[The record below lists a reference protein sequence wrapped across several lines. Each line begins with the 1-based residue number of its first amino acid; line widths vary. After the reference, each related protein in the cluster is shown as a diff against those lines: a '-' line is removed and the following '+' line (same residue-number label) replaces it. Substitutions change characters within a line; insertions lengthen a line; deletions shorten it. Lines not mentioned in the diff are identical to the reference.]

1 MEQIRYQGYARDRG
15 FNPVQLSTASVDAI
29 GQQGNSML
37 RQMRENQSAERETRN
52 AYLSG
57 MQNAQQLEQQNR
69 AGNFEFMQRSNQR
82 YQEAVQ
88 QRMGQKVEDARLSA
102 ANLDKQVTALSV
114 LAPLS
119 GTIAQAVVNWKKQK
133 DEDQKAEGYRD
144 TLLNGPDP
152 VEVAKAEAGLA
163 QLKQS
168 DELIQSTADQL
179 QDSGAA
185 PETVRSVKKL
195 SKMYLVG
202 RAMAMADMAV
212 PMYSQYLEDR
222 YQNDDQTQIRFV
234 NPDTGQV
241 EVITPKTHMGPDQ
254 RAAVNKVLFKEFV
267 KQQGLLD
274 VNPALIS
281 KSLLAMRQAEMKLLD
296 QERTAFERAENENAL
311 SEANF
316 RLDAGLN
323 TDPVTAIN
331 DTLKAYRHLRNP
343 QSGERFTPL
352 GAFTAVLDH
361 LVKTGNKAAIEAF
374 SQSESYLP
382 GVPWGAARRAEF
394 TKAFREIDSQAAAD
408 EDLQDRIESQGL
420 ENWSDTAINELNAT
434 PNGADVAIVDQV
446 IEKSRQLFNG
456 KVDQRLLQYRENST
470 LQARTAAEQKAHL
483 EELYAREELTV
494 AELRSG
500 KYSPDIVG
508 DFLTRAKEQDKQRTT
523 ELAPVKEQYGKGIKD
538 ALLQAIKWTGGAKN
552 PSYAFAEAHA
562 LAQLDQRARVYM
574 QSGGPNMSPQVAYSK
589 AAQDII
595 TEIKQ
600 DNLDPSKPY
609 GTYSVNPGD
618 QEFYRWGAGGS
629 GGKGG
634 MAAARNRVSGI
645 ISQVSN
651 GGQAAVYNRELITR
665 QEAEA
670 LVNPDSPIPDSIR
683 VIQNALPRGKEMS
696 EFAIIDAQLTKFNL
710 PPRQRPYV
718 QRVVES
724 SMSPRLRELLDR
736 TPTAARTSR
745 ALTGAGLVGPGQ
757 ERQAIQYIASNLG
770 VDPVD
775 VATFINYETAGS
787 LVSGSYRRGLDIMGG
802 DGGNYLGWIQFSPY
816 NQQKYGVQKGMNA
829 MQMAEAVTRY
839 LKDAGIKPGDG
850 LEMLYQAVQAP
861 AYLGRARA
869 QGRVIGA
876 DSNGTLT
883 QHIKNMRSQHR
894 NRAGAWLMEGAATGG
909 TTSAWRDSRLM
920 SAPAQRLLSQLPKT
934 SSFMQQESFRRKPHE
949 GNDYGAGVGTKLSF
963 KQSGTVLQVGSP
975 DKDNGGYGGFVD
987 VRLQDGNVV
996 RIAHLSKVKV
1006 KPGQRIGAKQVAAL
1020 SGNTGRSTGP
1030 HIHIEHLS
1038 GPSGIQET
1046 TRGKRDPSWIASQ
1059 IYADI

>member
-88 QRMGQKVEDARLSA
+88 QRMRQNVEDARLSA

-133 DEDQKAEGYRD
+133 DEDEKAQAYVD
-144 TLLNGPDP
+144 TLVNGPDP
-152 VEVAKAEAGLA
+152 IEVAKAEAGLA
-163 QLKQS
+163 QLRQS
-168 DELIQSTADQL
+168 DELIQTTADGL
-179 QDSGAA
+179 QDTGAA
-185 PETVRSVKKL
+185 PETVRAVRKL
-195 SKMYLVG
+195 SKAQRVG

-222 YQNDDQTQIRFV
+222 YRNDDQTQIQFV

-374 SQSESYLP
+374 SESESYLP
-382 GVPWGAARRAEF
+382 RVPWGAARRAEF
-394 TKAFREIDSQAAAD
+394 TKAFREIDSQMAAD

-420 ENWSDTAINELNAT
+420 ENWSDTAINELTAT

-470 LQARTAAEQKAHL
+470 LQARTAAEQKAFL
-483 EELYAREELTV
+483 NELYAKEELTL

-500 KYSPDIVG
+500 KYSPEIVRE
-508 DFLTRAKEQDKQRTT
+508 FSNLAKEQDKLRTAET
-523 ELAPVKEQYGKGIKD
+523 APLKEQYGKGIKD
-538 ALLQAIKWTGGAKN
+538 ALLQAIRWQGGAKD

-562 LAQLDQRARVYM
+562 LSELDKRARVYM
-574 QSGGPNMSPQVAYSK
+574 QSGGTNMSPGVAYSK
-589 AAQDII
+589 AAQDIVKQ
-595 TEIKQ
+595 IKD

-609 GTYSVNPGD
+609 GTYSIRG
-618 QEFYRWGAGGS
+618 QEFHRWGSSGS
-629 GGKGG
+629 GGQGG
-634 MAAARNRVSGI
+634 MAAARSRVSGI

-651 GGQAAVYNRELITR
+651 GGQAVVYNRELITR

-696 EFAIIDAQLTKFNL
+696 EFAIIDAQLSKFNL

-757 ERQAIQYIASNLG
+757 ERQAVQYIASNLG

-816 NQQKYGVQKGMNA
+816 NQQKYGVKKGMNA

-934 SSFMQQESFRRKPHE
+934 SGFMQQESFRKKPHE
-949 GNDYGAGVGTKLSF
+949 GNDYGAATGTKLSF
-963 KQSGTVLQVGSP
+963 KQAGTVLQVGSP
-975 DKDNGGYGGFVD
+975 TQDNGGYGGFVD
-987 VRLQDGNVV
+987 IRLKDGNVV
-996 RIAHLSKVKV
+996 RLAHLSKVNV

-1038 GPSGIQET
+1038 GPTGIQET

>member
-69 AGNFEFMQRSNQR
+69 ADNFAFMHRSSQR
-82 YQEAVQ
+82 YQDAVQ
-88 QRMGQKVEDARLSA
+88 QRMGQNVEDARLAA
-102 ANLDKQVTALSV
+102 ANIDKQVTALSL

-144 TLLNGPDP
+144 TLINGPDP

-168 DELIQSTADQL
+168 DELIQTTADQL

-212 PMYSQYLEDR
+212 PMYSQYLEDQ
-222 YQNDDQTQIRFV
+222 YANNDQLQVQFL
-234 NPDTGQV
+234 NPDTGKV
-241 EVITPKTHMGPDQ
+241 EIITPKTHMGPDQ
-254 RAAVNKVLFKEFV
+254 RAAVNKELFKAFV

-281 KSLLAMRQAEMKLLD
+281 KSLLAMRQAEIKLLD
-296 QERTAFERAENENAL
+296 QERTAFEKAENENAL
-311 SEANF
+311 AEANF
-316 RLDAGLN
+316 KLEAGLN
-323 TDPVTAIN
+323 TDPVTAIS
-331 DTLKAYRHLRNP
+331 DTLQAYRHLRNP
-343 QSGERFTPL
+343 TTGERFSPL
-352 GAFTAVLDH
+352 GSFNAVLDH
-361 LVKTGNKAAIEAF
+361 LVKLGNRAAIDAF
-374 SQSESYLP
+374 SASESYMP
-382 GVPWGAARRAEF
+382 GVPWGVARRAEF
-394 TKAFREIDSQAAAD
+394 TEAFRKMDSQQAAD
-408 EDLQDRIESQGL
+408 EDLQDRIEAQSQ
-420 ENWSDTAINELNAT
+420 ENWTDSALNELFAA
-434 PNGADVAIVDQV
+434 PEGADVSIVDKV
-446 IEKSRQLFNG
+446 IEKSRQLYNG

-470 LQARTAAEQKAHL
+470 LQARTAAEQREHL
-483 EELYAREELTV
+483 TALQVKEQLTV

-500 KYSPDIVG
+500 KYTPDVVK
-508 DFLTRAKEQDKQRTT
+508 DFLGAAKEQDKLRTA
-523 ELAPVKEQYGKGIKD
+523 ELAPIKEQYKAGIT
-538 ALLQAIKWTGGAKN
+538 AQLLKELQYSGLGPKHPT
-552 PSYAFAEAHA
+552 YAFAEAHA
-562 LAQLDQRARVYM
+562 LARLDTYARTYLA
-574 QSGGPNMSPQVAYSK
+574 SGGANMSPQVAYSK

-595 TEIKQ
+595 TEIKN
-600 DNLDPSKPY
+600 DNLDKTKTP
-609 GTYSVNPGD
+609 GTYSVRSDG
-618 QEFYRWGAGGS
+618 FYRWSEGSS
-629 GGKGG
+629 GGQGG
-634 MAAARNRVSGI
+634 LSKAKERVSRI

-651 GGQAAVYNRELITR
+651 GGQAAVYSRELITR
-665 QEAEA
+665 QEAES

-683 VIQNALPRGKEMS
+683 IIQNSLPRGKEMS
-696 EFAIIDAQLTKFNL
+696 EFEIIDAQLSKFNL

-724 SMSPRLRELLDR
+724 TMSPRLQELLNR

-829 MQMAEAVTRY
+829 MQMADAVTRY

-894 NRAGAWLMEGAATGG
+894 NRAGAWLMEGAAAGG

-934 SSFMQQESFRRKPHE
+934 SSFMQQESFRKKPHE
-949 GNDYGAGVGTKLSF
+949 GNDYGAATGTKLSF
-963 KQSGTVLQVGSP
+963 KQAGTVLKVGSP

-987 VRLQDGNVV
+987 IRLQDGNIV
-996 RIAHLSKVKV
+996 RIAHLSQVKV
-1006 KPGQRIGAKQVAAL
+1006 QPGQRIGAKQVTAL

>member
-52 AYLSG
+52 AFLSG

-69 AGNFEFMQRSNQR
+69 SDNFAFMQRSSQR

-88 QRMGQKVEDARLSA
+88 QRMGQNVENARLAA

-133 DEDQKAEGYRD
+133 DEDEKAQAYFD
-144 TLLNGPDP
+144 TLVNGPDP
-152 VEVAKAEAGLA
+152 IAVAKAEAGLS

-168 DELIQSTADQL
+168 DELIQTTADSL
-179 QDSGAA
+179 QDSGAQ
-185 PETVRSVKKL
+185 PETVRAVRKL
-195 SKMYLVG
+195 SKAQRVG
-202 RAMAMADMAV
+202 RAMAIADMAV
-212 PMYSQYLEDR
+212 PMYPQYLEDQ
-222 YQNDDQTQIRFV
+222 YANNDQLQVQFL
-234 NPDTGQV
+234 NPDTGKV
-241 EVITPKTHMGPDQ
+241 ELITPKTHMGPDQ
-254 RAAVNKVLFKEFV
+254 RAAVNKALFKEFV

-296 QERTAFERAENENAL
+296 QERTAFEKAENENAL
-311 SEANF
+311 AEANF
-316 RLDAGLN
+316 KLEAGLN
-323 TDPVTAIN
+323 TDPVAAIS
-331 DTLKAYRHLRNP
+331 DTLQAYRHLRNP
-343 QSGERFTPL
+343 TTGERFSPL
-352 GAFTAVLDH
+352 GSFNAVLDH
-361 LVKTGNKAAIEAF
+361 LVKLGNRSAIDAF
-374 SQSESYLP
+374 SETESYMP
-382 GVPWGAARRAEF
+382 GVPWGVARRAEF
-394 TKAFREIDSQAAAD
+394 TEAFRKMDSQQAAD
-408 EDLQDRIESQGL
+408 EDLQDRIETQGQ
-420 ENWSDTAINELNAT
+420 ENWTDSVLNEFSNS
-434 PNGADVAIVDQV
+434 PNGVDVAYVNQAIQ
-446 IEKSRQLFNG
+446 KSGELFNG
-456 KVDQRLLQYRENST
+456 RVDQRLLAYKENST
-470 LQARTAAEQKAHL
+470 LQARTAQEQKAYL
-483 EELYAREELTV
+483 EELYAKEQLTV

-500 KYSPDIVG
+500 KYSPGIVG
-508 DFLTRAKEQDKQRTT
+508 DFLTRAKEQDKLRTAET
-523 ELAPVKEQYGKGIKD
+523 APYKDQYGKGIKD

-552 PSYAFAEAHA
+552 PSYSFAEAHA
-562 LAQLDQRARVYM
+562 LDQLDKRARIYI
-574 QSGGPNMSPQVAYSK
+574 QSGGTNMSPQVAYSK

-600 DNLDPSKPY
+600 DNSDPSKPY

-629 GGKGG
+629 GGQGG
-634 MAAARNRVSGI
+634 MAAARSRVSGI
-645 ISQVSN
+645 ISQVAS
-651 GGQAAVYNRELITR
+651 GGQAAVTQRRLIT
-665 QEAEA
+665 EAEA
-670 LVNPDSPIPDSIR
+670 RSMVNPDAPISDSIR
-683 VIQNALPRGKEMS
+683 IIQNALPRGKEMS
-696 EFAIIDAQLTKFNL
+696 EFEILDAQLQQFGL

-787 LVSGSYRRGLDIMGG
+787 LVSGGYRRGLDIMGG

-829 MQMAEAVTRY
+829 MQMADAVTRY

-894 NRAGAWLMEGAATGG
+894 NRAGAWLMDGAATGG

-949 GNDYGAGVGTKLSF
+949 GNDYGAATGTKLSF
-963 KQSGTVLQVGSP
+963 KQAGTVLQVGSP

-987 VRLQDGNVV
+987 IRLQDGNVV

-1006 KPGQRIGAKQVAAL
+1006 QPGQRIGAKQVAAL

-1038 GPSGIQET
+1038 GPTGTQET

>member
-29 GQQGNSML
+29 GQQGSSML

-52 AYLSG
+52 AFLSG
-57 MQNAQQLEQQNR
+57 MQNSQQLEQQNR
-69 AGNFEFMQRSNQR
+69 SDNFAFAQRSRQR
-82 YQEAVQ
+82 FQEAMQ
-88 QRMGQKVEDARLSA
+88 QRTGQAVEDARLAA

-119 GTIAQAVVNWKKQK
+119 GTIAKTVVEWKKQK
-133 DEDQKAEGYRD
+133 DEDDKAQGYAD
-144 TLLNGPDP
+144 WIANGPDQ
-152 VEVAKAEAGLA
+152 EAIAKAEAGLA
-163 QLKQS
+163 DLKKS
-168 DELIQSTADQL
+168 DELIQTTADQL
-179 QDSGAA
+179 QDAGAA
-185 PETVRSVKKL
+185 PEAVRSVKKL

-202 RAMAMADMAV
+202 RAMAIADMAV
-212 PMYSQYLEDR
+212 PMYPQYLEDQ
-222 YQNDDQTQIRFV
+222 YQNNDQLQVQFR
-234 NPDTGQV
+234 NPDTGQL

-254 RAAVNKVLFKEFV
+254 RAAVNKVLFKQFIKE
-267 KQQGLLD
+267 QGLLD
-274 VNPALIS
+274 INPALIS

-296 QERTAFERAENENAL
+296 QERTAFEKAENENAL
-311 SEANF
+311 AEANF
-316 RLDAGLN
+316 KLDAGLN
-323 TDPVTAIN
+323 TDPVTAIKDALN
-331 DTLKAYRHLRNP
+331 SYRHLRNP
-343 QSGERFTPL
+343 TTGERFSPL
-352 GAFTAVLDH
+352 GSFTAVLDY
-361 LVKTGNKAAIEAF
+361 LVKTGNKAAVDAF
-374 SQSESYLP
+374 SESESYMQ
-382 GVPWGAARRAEF
+382 GVPWGVARRAEF
-394 TKAFREIDSQAAAD
+394 TEAFRKLDSQQASD
-408 EDLQDRIESQGL
+408 EDLQDRIEAQGQ
-420 ENWSDTAINELNAT
+420 ENWTDDILNEFNNS
-434 PNGADVAIVDQV
+434 PNGVDQAFV
-446 IEKSRQLFNG
+446 DQAIEKSRQLYNG

-483 EELYAREELTV
+483 EELYAKDQLTV

-508 DFLTRAKEQDKQRTT
+508 AFLTRAKEQDKQRTT

-574 QSGGPNMSPQVAYSK
+574 QSGGSNMSPQVAYSK

-600 DNLDPSKPY
+600 DNSDPSKPY

-629 GGKGG
+629 GGQGG
-634 MAAARNRVSGI
+634 MSAARSRVSGI
-645 ISQVSN
+645 ISQVSS
-651 GGQAAVYNRELITR
+651 GGQAAVTQRRLITEP
-665 QEAEA
+665 EARA
-670 LVNPDSPIPDSIR
+670 LVNPDAPIPDSIR

-696 EFAIIDAQLTKFNL
+696 EFEIIDAQLQQFGL

-724 SMSPRLRELLDR
+724 SMSPRLQELLNR

-829 MQMAEAVTRY
+829 MQMADAVTRY
-839 LKDAGIKPGDG
+839 LKDAGIRPGDS

-894 NRAGAWLMEGAATGG
+894 NRAGAWLMDGAVSGG
-909 TTSAWRDSRLM
+909 TTSAWRDTRLM

-949 GNDYGAGVGTKLSF
+949 GNDYGAATGTKLSF
-963 KQSGTVLQVGSP
+963 KQAGTVLQVGSP
-975 DKDNGGYGGFVD
+975 TQDNGGYGGFVD
-987 VRLQDGNVV
+987 IRLQDGNVV

-1006 KPGQRIGAKQVAAL
+1006 QPGQRIGAKQVAAL
-1020 SGNTGRSTGP
+1020 SGNTGRSSGP

-1038 GPSGIQET
+1038 GPSGTQET

>member
-1 MEQIRYQGYARDRG
+1 MDQIRYQGYARDRG
-15 FNPVQLSTASVDAI
+15 FTPIQVSTASVDAI
-29 GQQGNSML
+29 AQQGNSML
-37 RQMRENQSAERETRN
+37 RQMRENQGAERENRN
-52 AYLSG
+52 AFLSG

-69 AGNFEFMQRSNQR
+69 ADNFSFMQRSRERFQNAIEQR
-82 YQEAVQ
+82 S
-88 QRMGQKVEDARLSA
+88 GQAVEDARLA
-102 ANLDKQVTALSV
+102 AVNLEKQTTLLSV

-119 GTIAQAVVNWKKQK
+119 ATIAKQVIEYRKQK
-133 DEDQKAEGYRD
+133 QEDEKAQAYVD
-144 TLLNGPDP
+144 TLVNGPDP
-152 VEVAKAEAGLA
+152 VEVANVEAGLS

-168 DELIQSTADQL
+168 DELIQTTADGL
-179 QDSGAA
+179 QDTGAA
-185 PETVRSVKKL
+185 PESVRAVRKL
-195 SKMYLVG
+195 SQAQRIG
-202 RAMAMADMAV
+202 RAMAMADMAI
-212 PMYSQYLEDR
+212 PLYPQFLQDQYD
-222 YQNDDQTQIRFV
+222 NNDQTQVQFL
-234 NPDTGQV
+234 NPETGQI
-241 EVITPKTHMGPDQ
+241 EIITPKSSTGPDQ
-254 RAAVNKVLFKEFV
+254 RAAVNKVLFKEFI

-274 VNPALIS
+274 VNPALVS
-281 KSLLAMRQAEMKLLD
+281 KSLLAMRQEEFKLLD
-296 QERTAFERAENENAL
+296 KERTAYEKAETENAL
-311 SEANF
+311 ADINF

-323 TDPVTAIN
+323 TDPVAAIQDAMRN
-331 DTLKAYRHLRNP
+331 MQHLRNP
-343 QSGERFTPL
+343 ETGARFSPL
-352 GAFTAVLDH
+352 GSFQAVLDY
-361 LVKTGNKAAIEAF
+361 LVKTENRAAVQAF
-374 SQSESYLP
+374 SESESYMK
-382 GVPWGAARRAEF
+382 GVQWGDARRAEF
-394 TKAFREIDSQAAAD
+394 TKAFRDLDNQQASK
-408 EDLQDRIESQGL
+408 EDLQDRIEAQGQ
-420 ENWSDTAINELNAT
+420 ENWTDDILNEFNNS
-434 PNGADVAIVDQV
+434 PNGVDQAFV
-446 IEKSRQLFNG
+446 DQAIEKSRKLYNG

-470 LQARTAAEQKAHL
+470 LQARTAAEQRDYLNTLLAK
-483 EELYAREELTV
+483 EQLTV

-500 KYSPDIVG
+500 KYSPDVVKE
-508 DFLTRAKEQDKQRTT
+508 FLTPAREQDKLRTAET
-523 ELAPVKEQYGKGIKD
+523 APIKEKYGRGIKD
-538 ALLQAIKWTGGAKN
+538 ALLQAIRWQGGAKD
-552 PSYAFAEAHA
+552 PSYSFAEAHA
-562 LAQLDQRARVYM
+562 LNELDKRARVYM
-574 QSGGPNMSPQVAYSK
+574 QSGGSNMSPDVAYSK
-589 AAQDII
+589 AAQDIVK
-595 TEIKQ
+595 EIKD

-609 GTYSVNPGD
+609 GTYSIRG
-618 QEFYRWGAGGS
+618 QEFHRWGSSGS
-629 GGKGG
+629 GGQGG

-645 ISQVSN
+645 ISQVTS
-651 GGQAAVYNRELITR
+651 GGQAAVTQRRLITED
-665 QEAEA
+665 EANS
-670 LVNPDSPIPDSIR
+670 LVNPDAPIPDSIR
-683 VIQNALPRGKEMS
+683 IIQNALPRGKEMS
-696 EFAIIDAQLTKFNL
+696 EFEIIDAQLNKFNL

-724 SMSPRLRELLDR
+724 TMSPRLRELLDR

-829 MQMAEAVTRY
+829 MQMADAVTRY

-894 NRAGAWLMEGAATGG
+894 NRAGAWLMEGVATGG

-920 SAPAQRLLSQLPKT
+920 SAPAQRLLSQLPKN
-934 SSFMQQESFRRKPHE
+934 SSFMQQESFRKKPHE
-949 GNDYGAGVGTKLSF
+949 GNDYGAATGTKLSF
-963 KQSGTVLQVGSP
+963 KQAGTVLQVGSP

-987 VRLQDGNVV
+987 IRLQDGNVV
-996 RIAHLSKVKV
+996 RLAHLSKVKV
-1006 KPGQRIGAKQVAAL
+1006 QPGQRIGAKQVAAL

-1038 GPSGIQET
+1038 GPTGTQET

>member
-69 AGNFEFMQRSNQR
+69 ADNFAFMERSTKR
-82 YQEAVQ
+82 YQDAVQ
-88 QRMGQKVEDARLSA
+88 QRMGQNVEDARLAA
-102 ANLDKQVTALSV
+102 ANIDKQVTALSV

-144 TLLNGPDP
+144 TLINGPNP
-152 VEVAKAEAGLA
+152 IEVAKAEAGLA

-168 DELIQSTADQL
+168 DELIQTTADQL

-212 PMYSQYLEDR
+212 PMYPQFLEDQ
-222 YQNDDQTQIRFV
+222 YANNDQLQVQFV
-234 NPDTGQV
+234 NPDTGKV

-254 RAAVNKVLFKEFV
+254 RAAVNKELFKAFV

-281 KSLLAMRQAEMKLLD
+281 KSLLAMRQAEIKLLD
-296 QERTAFERAENENAL
+296 QERTAFEKAENENAL
-311 SEANF
+311 AEANF
-316 RLDAGLN
+316 KLEAGLN
-323 TDPVTAIN
+323 TDPVTAIS
-331 DTLKAYRHLRNP
+331 DTLQAYRHLRNP
-343 QSGERFTPL
+343 TTGERFSPL
-352 GAFTAVLDH
+352 GSFNAVLDH
-361 LVKTGNKAAIEAF
+361 LVKLGNRSAIDAF
-374 SQSESYLP
+374 SESESYMP
-382 GVPWGAARRAEF
+382 GVAWGVARRAEF
-394 TKAFREIDSQAAAD
+394 TEAFRKMDSQQAAD
-408 EDLQDRIESQGL
+408 EDLQDRIEAQGQ
-420 ENWSDTAINELNAT
+420 ENWSDTAIDELNGT

-470 LQARTAAEQKAHL
+470 LQARTAAEQ
-483 EELYAREELTV
+483 REYLTTLQVKEQLTV

-500 KYSPDIVG
+500 KYTPDVVK
-508 DFLTRAKEQDKQRTT
+508 DFLGSAKEQDKLRTA
-523 ELAPVKEQYGKGIKD
+523 ELAPFKEQYKTGIT
-538 ALLQAIKWTGGAKN
+538 AQLLRELQYSGLGPKHPT
-552 PSYAFAEAHA
+552 YTFAEAHA
-562 LAQLDQRARVYM
+562 LSRLDTYARTYLA
-574 QSGGPNMSPQVAYSK
+574 SGGANMSPQVAYSK

-595 TEIKQ
+595 TEIKN
-600 DNLDPSKPY
+600 DNLDKNKTP
-609 GTYSVNPGD
+609 GTYSVRSDG
-618 QEFYRWGAGGS
+618 FYRWSEGSS

-634 MAAARNRVSGI
+634 LAKAEQRVRGI

-651 GGQAAVYNRELITR
+651 GGQAAVTQRRLITEE
-665 QEAEA
+665 EARSM
-670 LVNPDSPIPDSIR
+670 VNPDAPISDSIR
-683 VIQNALPRGKEMS
+683 IIQNNLPRGKEMS
-696 EFAIIDAQLTKFNL
+696 EFEILDAQLQQYGL
-710 PPRQRPYV
+710 QPRQRPFV

-757 ERQAIQYIASNLG
+757 ERQAVQYIASNLG

-787 LVSGSYRRGLDIMGG
+787 LVSGGYRRGLDIMGG

-829 MQMAEAVTRY
+829 MQMADAVTRY

-876 DSNGTLT
+876 DSNASLT

-920 SAPAQRLLSQLPKT
+920 SAPARRLLSQLPKT

-949 GNDYGAGVGTKLSF
+949 GNDYGAATGTKLSF

-987 VRLQDGNVV
+987 IRLQDGNVV
-996 RIAHLSKVKV
+996 RMAHLSKVKV
-1006 KPGQRIGAKQVAAL
+1006 QPGQRIGAKQVAAL

-1038 GPSGIQET
+1038 GPAGTQET